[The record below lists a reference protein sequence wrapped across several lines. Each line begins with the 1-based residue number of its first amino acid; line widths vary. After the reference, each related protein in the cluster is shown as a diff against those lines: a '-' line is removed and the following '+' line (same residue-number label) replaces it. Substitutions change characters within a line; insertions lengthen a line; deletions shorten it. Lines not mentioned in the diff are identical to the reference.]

1 MDIELGVTE
10 KNKGQQ
16 YKYRAYMTAVNS
28 LKSYPKPIESGKEAQ
43 STTQKSHL
51 FNNNQYTRII

>member
-1 MDIELGVTE
+1 MTE
-10 KNKGQQ
+10 KNKGQH

-43 STTQKSHL
+43 SNIQDTNSENT
-51 FNNNQYTRII
+51 NQFTKIIEV